1 MSLPDIPKADGKK
14 SVAQLIDQLSAHD
27 NAVREHAAREI
38 FALGLA
44 RVEPGV
50 RGWLADPDLADCFIF
65 DLLDTGARFPRTTV
79 GVAVEPGRFT
89 QIRAACGSPH
99 LADVPA
105 DLDAQEF
112 EICIGG
118 TVRLDILTT
127 RDRDA
132 DGAMARFLRK
142 HGEGI
147 QQVELSVLNVDLAT
161 QLLRERFGL
170 APVYPESRAGADRT
184 RVNFFLVPVQP
195 GSKLLIELVEE
206 PT

>member
-1 MSLPDIPKADGKK
+1 MSLPDNSKPVGEPIL
-14 SVAQLIDQLSAHD
+14 AQLIDHLSAND
-27 NAVREHAAREI
+27 GAVREQAARKI

-44 RVEPGV
+44 RVEPSVG
-50 RGWLADPDLADCFIF
+50 GWLADPDLADCFIF
-65 DLLDTGARFPRTTV
+65 DRLDTGVRFPRTTV
-79 GVAVEPGRFT
+79 GVAIEPGTFT
-89 QIRAACGSPH
+89 QILAAYGSPH

-105 DLDAQEF
+105 DLDAREF

-132 DGAMARFLRK
+132 DGAIARYLRK

-147 QQVELSVLNVDLAT
+147 QQVELSVLNVDRAT

-170 APVYPESRAGADRT
+170 APVYPRSRVGANRT
-184 RVNFFLVPVQP
+184 RVNFFLVPVQQ
-195 GSKLLIELVEE
+195 GNKLLIELVEE